1 MLSDVS
7 IGIDYL
13 SHLQLEDVEEIII
26 QPKELDASSL
36 TNPGWLHNVVLIDT
50 PGTNALYQHHEAL
63 TQQIVPHAD
72 LIVFLTSA
80 ERPISESEAKFLNKI
95 KQWNKKILVVVN
107 KVISFNPLLY
117 LLAYSLTSAHQID
130 MLPTA
135 NEKKQVMDYVTNN
148 ANEILDIN
156 KKISTDGPLSVF
168 GISARQALDAKLSLR
183 NNPDDALAKRLWKE
197 SEFEQLESYLQS
209 VLGSIIYIYIYLLL
223 LHPLIFPATGSEE
236 LIRTKLDNILQVS
249 NTIIAD
255 CLSSISTRGEA
266 LQSDIRGLEMVQET
280 MNQFNQVHIYL
291 PIPPTNRLTCAL
303 CSYQGHASR
312 QQVFHP
318 KYSQFMRPIQETDG
332 RFH

>member
-1 MLSDVS
+1 M
-7 IGIDYL
+7 

-26 QPKELDASSL
+26 QPTELDTSSL

-80 ERPISESEAKFLNKI
+80 ERPISESEAKFLHKI

-107 KVISFNPLLY
+107 KVIPLHPPFNTY
-117 LLAYSLTSAHQID
+117 LLTSIHKID
-130 MLPTA
+130 TLPTS

-183 NNPDDALAKRLWKE
+183 KNPEDAAAKSLWKE
-197 SEFEQLESYLQS
+197 SEFEKLESYLQS
-209 VLGSIIYIYIYLLL
+209 VLGYIT
-223 LHPLIFPATGSEE
+223 HRPLTH
-236 LIRTKLDNILQVS
+236 
-249 NTIIAD
+249 
-255 CLSSISTRGEA
+255 LSTYFHCNR
-266 LQSDIRGLEMVQET
+266 IRGIDS
-280 MNQFNQVHIYL
+280 NQAGKYIAS
-291 PIPPTNRLTCAL
+291 IECDNR
-303 CSYQGHASR
+303 
-312 QQVFHP
+312 
-318 KYSQFMRPIQETDG
+318 
-332 RFH
+332 